1 MDGRVMGQSA
11 TGKISYVPSGYLRAM
26 AATLSEEDLDFA
38 AESRARGF
46 AFADY
51 LDSPNGI
58 PRAHLENLD
67 RLFVALTPD
76 RHDLWLDL
84 GCRLRLPSYGT
95 MGLAYLTAPSV
106 SHMMSLCDEFEGLAC
121 SMASQRHAHMDGGE
135 GLVLD
140 LADVPAD
147 IREFT
152 VARDIGTSLACL
164 GDAWTARFPIS
175 RVIISREYE
184 RLAPIGGRFGIS
196 IERGEEQTALVWEP
210 GLSSR
215 PLFNGDPH
223 LHSYYKAE
231 CRKLREPSRFGATF
245 LGRVSDAVEAA
256 LDDRDSRLSLE
267 RIASFMHLSARTLQR
282 RLSEHDVSFREVC
295 ESTRRR
301 IAEGMLRNMETPI
314 SEVAYRLGYAEP
326 ASFHHAF
333 KRWSG
338 RSPQAFRRNMQVQM
352 CSR

>member
-1 MDGRVMGQSA
+1 MGQGV
-11 TGKISYVPSGYLRAM
+11 TGKIAYVPSGYLRAM
-26 AATLSEEDLDFA
+26 AGTLAEIGCDFT
-38 AESRARGF
+38 AESRACGY

-51 LDSPNGI
+51 LDSPHGL
-58 PRAHLENLD
+58 PRAHLESLD
-67 RLFVALTPD
+67 RFFVALTPD

-84 GCRLRLPSYGT
+84 GCRLRLPAYGT

-121 SMASQRHAHMDGGE
+121 SMASQRHAPLEGGE

-164 GDAWTARFPIS
+164 GDAWTARFPLNHVTIA
-175 RVIISREYE
+175 REYE
-184 RLAPIGGRFGIS
+184 RLLPLAGRFGIAVRRS
-196 IERGEEQTALVWEP
+196 DEQTALVWEP
-210 GLSSR
+210 RLSSR

-231 CRKLREPSRFGATF
+231 CRKLREPGAFGDAF
-245 LGRVSDAVEAA
+245 LDRVGDAVEVA
-256 LDDRDSRLSLE
+256 LKDADTRLSLE
-267 RIASFMHLSARTLQR
+267 RIAGFMHVSARTLQR
-282 RLSEHDVSFREVC
+282 RLSEHDISFREICDTV
-295 ESTRRR
+295 RRR
-301 IAEGMLRNMETPI
+301 MAEQMLRNMETPVA
-314 SEVAYRLGYAEP
+314 EVAYRLGYAEP

-338 RSPQAFRRNMQVQM
+338 QSPQSFRRNGQAAL
-352 CSR
+352 SLPAR